1 VENIEAFNNHLP
13 VKVRFGEGK
22 ALTLPDVVVECG
34 ATKVLLMVDEG
45 IEKFNPA
52 AKACI
57 DNLQAA
63 SGITVT
69 IFEKPA
75 GEPTIDMVDDA
86 TRAVK
91 ASGAE
96 AIVAL
101 GGGSVI
107 DTAKAARLCAQLGI
121 TFREFQSSKAEYPAP
136 TVALI
141 AMPTSAGTGSEVS
154 GGSVISDPAA
164 GRKQESQMET
174 FVRAIRN

>member
-1 VENIEAFNNHLP
+1 MENIEAFNNHLP
-13 VKVRFGEGK
+13 VKVRFGEGR
-22 ALTLPDVVVECG
+22 ALALAEVVAECG
-34 ATKVLLMVDEG
+34 ASKVLLMVDEG

-52 AKACI
+52 AKACM
-57 DNLQAA
+57 DKLLST

-69 IFEKPA
+69 TFEKPA

-86 TRAVK
+86 TRALV

-121 TFREFQSSKAEYPAP
+121 TFREFQA
-136 TVALI
+136 
-141 AMPTSAGTGSEVS
+141 
-154 GGSVISDPAA
+154 
-164 GRKQESQMET
+164 RKPC
-174 FVRAIRN
+174 RRNKCICRYLVWTPLDQH